1 MIATI
6 FKYLVIG
13 IAALLALKLAF
24 AIAAGILGIA
34 IAALPLVLVGWVVY
48 KIAAPKKHEPQLSDA
63 DRKWLES

>member
-24 AIAAGILGIA
+24 AIATGLLGIA
-34 IAALPLVLVGWVVY
+34 IAAAPLVLLGWVVY
-48 KIAAPKKHEPQLSDA
+48 KIASPKRHDRQLSEA